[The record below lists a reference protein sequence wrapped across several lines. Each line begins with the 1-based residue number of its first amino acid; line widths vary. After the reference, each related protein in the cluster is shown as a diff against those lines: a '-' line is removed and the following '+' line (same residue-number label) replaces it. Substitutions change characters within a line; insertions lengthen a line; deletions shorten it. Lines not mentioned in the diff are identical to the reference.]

1 MIFESQLVSMD
12 WLTSMKEGS
21 TEGIVIGIVMTGTVA
36 GIVMTGTETGIA
48 ITVVMTE
55 TAGSNYNEQ
64 LAISKGLFIWRG
76 SFQHS

>member
-1 MIFESQLVSMD
+1 
-12 WLTSMKEGS
+12 MKEGS
-21 TEGIVIGIVMTGTVA
+21 TEGIVIGIVMTRTV
-36 GIVMTGTETGIA
+36 TGIA